1 MPTGYAGEGKTFSKR
16 EHRWVK
22 KKHTTAFDYDAVNIE
37 SAAFLISFFR
47 AYPDYMADIFRSPNA
62 EFKLE
67 LPQRLMMRTLA
78 RYRDNFT
85 TGCRGATKTFCLL
98 LFALINGILYPG
110 EIMRYCAP
118 NQKQA
123 AALATQAFH
132 QIEKDYPD
140 LANQWQIRNDRSDM
154 FRITT
159 RYGSEFTMYAPRGSN
174 SSLCIGEEIGAEGA
188 DGFDMDTFEKDILP
202 TVRIIRKVNQKKDP
216 THINLKHL
224 YISNASSKQ
233 NRAYSVHRYN
243 ALKAMLFG
251 GRHEGFVLDLPWEPI
266 VLCGIRDIDYIKDQ
280 RTKLSTEDFLREMC
294 ARYTGSNENPIVTDE
309 ILSRSRKIMAMEDSH
324 CGNNEVIYIV
334 SHDVSYEDGARNA
347 KCADVVL
354 KLTKFKSEEKRDKY
368 RKQVVYADSYPPP
381 KTSYLQAQKLKA
393 LWLKYCKNGAQ
404 TTYLVVDAQAYGRE
418 VVEELMKPS
427 KDGAPNLCC
436 YKHMKYTELEQPN
449 ALPVIY
455 PLKAGTKGTADEE
468 GSMLSYAQVEFQQGN
483 IELLTG
489 TIADGIEQYKR
500 QHNIKDSLG
509 EARIAAPYRKTDELC
524 QQIQNL
530 VLKTSGTT
538 LKEDRKSKSIQR
550 DIWSALKYALRMTA
564 LLEQALVK
572 TNYRAKSDWDEYFAP
587 YENEDAPWDRSYNG
601 VQTVVSGIRTAAN
614 AERSKLIGL
623 RRR

>member
-1 MPTGYAGEGKTFSKR
+1 MPQGKTFSKR
-16 EHRWVK
+16 LHRWVNIDRTK
-22 KKHTTAFDYDAVNIE
+22 AFDYEAVDTE

-47 AYPDYMADIFRSPNA
+47 AYPDYMADVFRSPNA

-67 LPQRLMMRTLA
+67 LPQRFMMRALA
-78 RYRDNFT
+78 RNRDTFI
-85 TGCRGATKTFCLL
+85 TGTRGITKTFCLL
-98 LFALINGILYPG
+98 LWSMENGILFPG

-123 AALATQAFH
+123 AALAAQAFH

-140 LANQWQIRNDRSDM
+140 IASQWEIRNDRQDM

-159 RYGSEFTMYAPRGSN
+159 RYGSEFSMYAPRGSN
-174 SSLCIGEEIGAEGA
+174 ASLCVGEEIGAEGA

-202 TVRIIRKVNQKKDP
+202 TVRIIRKVNQKKDY

-224 YISNASSKQ
+224 YITNACSKQ
-233 NRAYSVHRYN
+233 NRAYTVHRHK
-243 ALKAMLFG
+243 ALMAMLYG
-251 GRHEGFVLDLPWEPI
+251 DRHEGYVVDIPWEVA
-266 VLCGIRDIDYIKDQ
+266 VLGNIRDIDYIKDQ
-280 RTKLSTEDFLREMC
+280 RSKLTTEDFLREMC

-309 ILSRSRKIMAMEDSH
+309 VLSRSRKLMAMEDAHYGDNGS
-324 CGNNEVIYIV
+324 IYIV

-354 KLTKFKSEEKRDKY
+354 KLTKFKSEAKRDKY

-381 KTSYLQAQKLKA
+381 KTAYSQAQKLKS

-427 KDGAPNLCC
+427 IDGTPNLCC
-436 YKHMKYTELEQPN
+436 YRHMKYTELEQPN

-455 PLKAGTKGTADEE
+455 PLKAGTKGTLDEE
-468 GSMLSYAQVEFQQGN
+468 GAMLSYAQIEFQQGN
-483 IELLTG
+483 IELLTSI
-489 TIADGIEQYKR
+489 IADGVEQYKR
-500 QHNIKDSLG
+500 LHNIKDSLG

-524 QQIQNL
+524 QQMQNL
-530 VLKTSGTT
+530 VLKASGAT

-550 DIWSALKYALRMTA
+550 DIWSALKYALRMAA

-572 TNYRAKSDWDEYFAP
+572 TNYRKKSDWDDIIAKYQ
-587 YENEDAPWDRSYNG
+587 NG
-601 VQTVVSGIRTAAN
+601 NMSAVPTSAGVAVGAGFRQVAGD
-614 AERSKLIGL
+614 ERGRLIGL

>member
-1 MPTGYAGEGKTFSKR
+1 MPQGKTFSKR
-16 EHRWVK
+16 LHRWVNIDRTK
-22 KKHTTAFDYDAVNIE
+22 AFDYEAVDTE

-47 AYPDYMADIFRSPNA
+47 AYPDYMADVFRSPNA

-67 LPQRLMMRTLA
+67 LPQRFMMRALA
-78 RYRDNFT
+78 RNRDTFI
-85 TGCRGATKTFCLL
+85 TGTRGITKTFCLL
-98 LFALINGILYPG
+98 LWAMENGILFPG

-123 AALATQAFH
+123 AALAAQAFH

-140 LANQWQIRNDRSDM
+140 IASQWEIRNDRQDM

-159 RYGSEFTMYAPRGSN
+159 RYGSEFSMYAPRGSN
-174 SSLCIGEEIGAEGA
+174 ASLCVGEEIGAEGA

-202 TVRIIRKVNQKKDP
+202 TVRIIRKVNQKKDY

-224 YISNASSKQ
+224 YITNACSKQ
-233 NRAYSVHRYN
+233 NRAYTVHRHK
-243 ALKAMLFG
+243 ALMAMLYG
-251 GRHEGFVLDLPWEPI
+251 DRHEGYVVDIPWEVA
-266 VLCGIRDIDYIKDQ
+266 VLGNIRDIDYIKDQ
-280 RTKLSTEDFLREMC
+280 RSKLTTEDFLREMC

-309 ILSRSRKIMAMEDSH
+309 VLSRSRKLMAMEDAHYGDNGS
-324 CGNNEVIYIV
+324 IYIV

-354 KLTKFKSEEKRDKY
+354 KLTKFKSETKRDKY

-381 KTSYLQAQKLKA
+381 KTAYSQAQKLKS

-587 YENEDAPWDRSYNG
+587 YENENAQWDRYSG
-601 VQTVVSGIRTAAN
+601 VQTVVSGIRTVAN